1 MIDVLLEKLYGLQDS
16 MENVAI
22 QIMAAIKE
30 ELESLPN
37 QTLMFEEAYAKPAI
51 YTHKND
57 DDQYEVK
64 VCFINGA
71 KVVDNTL
78 FILYNNGEEN
88 GEDGQIDV
96 NNLSLENAI
105 ICFEAIKNNLK

>member
-22 QIMAAIKE
+22 QIMATIKE

-78 FILYNNGEEN
+78 FILYNNV
-88 GEDGQIDV
+88 DV
-96 NNLSLENAI
+96 I
-105 ICFEAIKNNLK
+105 